1 MWLLKTGPWP
11 TNHAFNLELHQREDT
26 SEPYAILSHT
36 WGKLKDEILFED
48 LARYCDPEIRQSE
61 GYFSVDFR
69 QGPGAVLRQRAGW
82 RKIEA
87 AIKQARADGKDW
99 LWADTCC
106 IDKGS
111 SAELSEAINSMY
123 NWYEGSAICYAF
135 LADVSSHD
143 PDEVRRTKFYS
154 SRWFTRGWTV
164 CTSTRSNLS
173 GVQLTRCFPLPSCK
187 NSWLHTLWFSTR
199 PIGNP

>member
-11 TNHAFNLELHQREDT
+11 ANHAFNLELHQQQDP
-26 SEPYAILSHT
+26 SIPYAILSHT
-36 WGKLKDEILFED
+36 WGKLTDEILFAD
-48 LARYCDPEIRQSE
+48 LANYSDPSIRQSE

-69 QGPGAVLRQRAGW
+69 HGPGAILRQRAGW

-87 AIKQARADGKDW
+87 AIKQARADGYAW

-123 NWYEGSAICYAF
+123 AWYEAAAICYSF
-135 LADVSSHD
+135 LADVSSND
-143 PDEVRRTKFYS
+143 PDEVRRESFYG

-164 CTSTRSNLS
+164 CYFHS
-173 GVQLTRCFPLPSCK
+173 V
-187 NSWLHTLWFSTR
+187 
-199 PIGNP
+199 